1 MPFIFSG
8 TVLSNI
14 VLDRPVR
21 QSALKN
27 AITAAAMDRDL
38 TLMPFGLQTVI
49 GERGV
54 TLSGGQKMRLAIA
67 RAVYEDPEFLILDDA
82 LAAVDGHVALRI
94 WHNVCEHRRKK
105 GLTTLMSLNQRQFIP
120 LFDRYVEL
128 KDGRIVREVA
138 NTKTLEGKEDEVEK
152 KVKESKCTDDDEIHP
167 VMKTKDDLISEETRR
182 LGALDM
188 SAFTFFFKRVGG
200 WKYAL
205 SVVTLGI
212 LAYGLFAATDL
223 WLAAWV
229 AQDGSFGGNM
239 SDTSRAIGYI
249 SLSLGHAFLVLTL
262 SSWDA
267 YSINEAC
274 KAIHGDCL
282 DKLLKA
288 PSSWYQSTRFLYRSY
303 YSCHKTVFS
312 HNGTKTQVLRPVASC
327 QDSRVICP

>member
-1 MPFIFSG
+1 
-8 TVLSNI
+8 
-14 VLDRPVR
+14 
-21 QSALKN
+21 
-27 AITAAAMDRDL
+27 
-38 TLMPFGLQTVI
+38 
-49 GERGV
+49 
-54 TLSGGQKMRLAIA
+54 
-67 RAVYEDPEFLILDDA
+67 
-82 LAAVDGHVALRI
+82 
-94 WHNVCEHRRKK
+94 
-105 GLTTLMSLNQRQFIP
+105 MSLNQRQFIP

-128 KDGRIVREVA
+128 KDGRIVREVV
-138 NTKTLEGKEDEVEK
+138 NTTKTVEGKEDEEEEK
-152 KVKESKCTDDDEIHP
+152 KVIEEKCADDDD
-167 VMKTKDDLISEETRR
+167 MSDTQKKDDLISEETRR
-182 LGALDM
+182 IGALDM

-205 SVVTLGI
+205 SVLILGV

-288 PSSWYQSTRFLYRSY
+288 PSSWYQSTFVVYANCFSQNIYKNTGTPSGRILSRFTGDLSLIDHNFTDTWDNAIQFSFIMIALVCVTSMIVPEMVPIFFVGALLYTLSVSAVRRANREAKRETNKITSDY
-303 YSCHKTVFS
+303 DNNDLVGKEEE
-312 HNGTKTQVLRPVASC
+312 KAKAKE
-327 QDSRVICP
+327 

>member
-1 MPFIFSG
+1 M
-8 TVLSNI
+8 
-14 VLDRPVR
+14 
-21 QSALKN
+21 
-27 AITAAAMDRDL
+27 
-38 TLMPFGLQTVI
+38 
-49 GERGV
+49 
-54 TLSGGQKMRLAIA
+54 
-67 RAVYEDPEFLILDDA
+67 
-82 LAAVDGHVALRI
+82 
-94 WHNVCEHRRKK
+94 
-105 GLTTLMSLNQRQFIP
+105 MSLNQRQFIP

-128 KDGRIVREVA
+128 KDGRIVREVV
-138 NTKTLEGKEDEVEK
+138 NTKSVEGKEDEEEEK
-152 KVKESKCTDDDEIHP
+152 KVIEEKCADDDD
-167 VMKTKDDLISEETRR
+167 MSGTTQKKDDLISEETRR
-182 LGALDM
+182 IGALDM

-205 SVVTLGI
+205 SVLILGV

-288 PSSWYQSTRFLYRSY
+288 PSSWYQSMFLLFTLSL
-303 YSCHKTVFS
+303 K
-312 HNGTKTQVLRPVASC
+312 N
-327 QDSRVICP
+327 I